1 MSNVSS
7 STKRWIAVGG
17 LAFVV
22 LLIVVLGARASG
34 DGGGDGSYK
43 VRAIF
48 DTASFLVSGEDVKV
62 AGVKIGRVDS
72 LDVTRD
78 KKAAIVL
85 EITDPAFQDFKRDA
99 TCSIRLQ
106 SLIGEKFVSC
116 QPTQPKPPNAQPS
129 PPLRRIKEGDHEGQY
144 LLPVTNTSS
153 PVDIDLLNNIMRAPQ
168 RQRFALILNEL
179 GVGLAGNGDELRR
192 VVRRANPALQQFD
205 RVLAILASQNR
216 VLANLAHESDAALA
230 GVARES
236 ASVSDFIDK
245 AGQTAAATAER
256 GDALE
261 ANFERFPEFL
271 RQLTPTAQRLGEFAD
286 AGTPVMADLRAV
298 APSINS
304 IFKQLGPFS
313 EAALPTF
320 RTLGDAA
327 DVSRRA
333 LVRSQPVID
342 DLSALGKSTK
352 PLASLL
358 ARGLTDL
365 QDERGIENLLNVIL
379 FLQGS
384 GNGFDSV
391 SHILRTYLVTAA
403 QCLSFATTPDVGGTC
418 TATFNQGGAGGSA
431 ASASTATVDPAS
443 AQTTVDTSAPSTTSD
458 AEPTA
463 EAPAALP
470 SDAAP
475 QSGDADA
482 APQSGLLGYLLG
494 TESVR

>member
-17 LAFVV
+17 LAFV
-22 LLIVVLGARASG
+22 LLVIVLGARASG

-62 AGVKIGRVDS
+62 AGVKIGRIDS
-72 LDVTRD
+72 LDVTKD

-85 EITDPAFQDFKRDA
+85 EITDPAFQDFKQDA
-99 TCSIRLQ
+99 TCSVRLQ
-106 SLIGEKFVSC
+106 SLIGEKFISC

-129 PPLRRIKEGDHEGQY
+129 PPLRRIEDGDHEGQY

-216 VLANLAHESDAALA
+216 VLANLARESDAALA

-391 SHILRTYLVTAA
+391 SHILRTYLVLPGN
-403 QCLSFATTPDVGGTC
+403 CLTYSTVPKVSDLC
-418 TATFNQGGAGGSA
+418 PATFDQATEADAATAGA
-431 ASASTATVDPAS
+431 ASAG
-443 AQTTVDTSAPSTTSD
+443 TTLDTSASSTTSSVAPTSD
-458 AEPTA
+458 AAAPTS
-463 EAPAALP
+463 ETPAALP
-470 SDAAP
+470 SDDSAP
-475 QSGDADA
+475 QSGDT

>member
-1 MSNVSS
+1 MSNVSA
-7 STKRWIAVGG
+7 STKRWIAIGG

-22 LLIVVLGARASG
+22 LLVIVLGARASG

-62 AGVKIGRVDS
+62 AGVKIGRIES

-85 EITDPAFQDFKRDA
+85 DITDPAFQDFKQDA

-116 QPTQPKPPNAQPS
+116 QPTQPRPPGAQPA
-129 PPLRRIKEGDHEGQY
+129 PPLRRIEDGENEGQY

-179 GVGLAGNGDELRR
+179 GVGLAGNGEELRR

-216 VLANLAHESDAALA
+216 TLANLARESDAALA

-236 ASVSDFIDK
+236 ASVSDFVDK

-256 GDALE
+256 GDDLE

-271 RQLTPTAQRLGEFAD
+271 RKLTPTAQRLGEFAD

-365 QDERGIENLLNVIL
+365 QDSRGIENLLNVIL

-391 SHILRTYLVTAA
+391 SHILRTYLVLPVN
-403 QCLSFATTPDVGGTC
+403 CLNFATTPKVSDLC
-418 TATFNQGGAGGSA
+418 PATFDQGGGGEAAA
-431 ASASTATVDPAS
+431 ASTDAEETSVETSATPTAATPEAAESTPTPTPAPADPAASTST
-443 AQTTVDTSAPSTTSD
+443 PSTSES
-458 AEPTA
+458 A
-463 EAPAALP
+463 
-470 SDAAP
+470 
-475 QSGDADA
+475 
-482 APQSGLLGYLLG
+482 QSGLLGYLLG